1 MTTPDHPDETTPLE
15 QPVHPEPTEATAS
28 VTTDPVTADPVTAEQ
43 SSEHPTADQPVWPPV
58 VPERPSGPHAPAIV
72 LGLVCL
78 AVAGIVLAEELGH
91 LRVDWGNIG
100 PLGIVVVG
108 AILVLFGLAGLMSS
122 RRRSS

>member
-1 MTTPDHPDETTPLE
+1 MSTPEAHPDETAPLE
-15 QPVHPEPTEATAS
+15 QPVHPEPTE
-28 VTTDPVTADPVTAEQ
+28 TTDPVTADPVTA
-43 SSEHPTADQPVWPPV
+43 DQPTWPPV

-100 PLGIVVVG
+100 PLGIVLVG
-108 AILVLFGLAGLMSS
+108 AVLVLFGLAGLMSS